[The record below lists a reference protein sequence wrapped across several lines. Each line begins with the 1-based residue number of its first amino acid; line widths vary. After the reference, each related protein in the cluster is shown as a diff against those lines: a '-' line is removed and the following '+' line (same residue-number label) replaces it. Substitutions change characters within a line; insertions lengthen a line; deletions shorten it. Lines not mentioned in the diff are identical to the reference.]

1 MDFKKEAAKKA
12 VTFIEDGSVVGL
24 GMGTTMAYMVEYL
37 LEQKK
42 TNIRIYTSSEATK
55 ALLEKN
61 GFVVHHISGVSN
73 LHIYFDG
80 CDQFDKDLNAFK
92 SGGGIHTNEKLFAS
106 MANEFVLVGDDSKYA
121 EQLNTTFPLVLEILP
136 QAVNFV
142 MKRLHQKFVDI
153 KAVIRKNKTTNDAII
168 TENNNHLIDV
178 WFAKLPELS
187 QINPLM
193 KSITGVVETS
203 LFYNMASKAI
213 IAGKE
218 GIKVIEKNK
227 VIV

>member
-1 MDFKKEAAKKA
+1 MDFKKDAAKKA

-24 GMGTTMAYMVEYL
+24 GMGATMAYMVEFL
-37 LEQKK
+37 GEQKK
-42 TNIRIYTSSEATK
+42 TNIQIYTPAASTES
-55 ALLEKN
+55 LLKQN
-61 GFVVHHISGVSN
+61 GFVVHDISAVSN
-73 LHIYFDG
+73 LDIYFDG
-80 CDQFDKDLNAFK
+80 CDQFDKDLNALK

-106 MANEFVLVGDDSKYA
+106 MANEFVLVGDDSKYV
-121 EQLNTTFPLVLEILP
+121 EQLNTTFPLTLEILP

-142 MKRLHQKFVDI
+142 MANLHQLLGDVII
-153 KAVIRKNKTTNDAII
+153 KIRKNKTTNDAII
-168 TENNNHLIDV
+168 TANNNHLIDV

-227 VIV
+227 LI